1 MQSSTVTVKGQ
12 VTIPAELRRRL
23 GLSPGD
29 RVGFVL
35 ENGTLRLV
43 KREDRVEAGFGLIQ
57 ADRAVSDED
66 MERAIRARAAGH
78 GAPDQDAG

>member
-1 MQSSTVTVKGQ
+1 MQSSTVTAKGQ

-29 RVGFVL
+29 RVGFLL

-57 ADRAVSDED
+57 ADLAVSDED
-66 MERAIRARAAGH
+66 MERAIRARAADQ
-78 GAPDQDAG
+78 GAPHWDAR

>member
-1 MQSSTVTVKGQ
+1 MQSSTVTTKGQ
-12 VTIPAELRRRL
+12 VTIPADLRRQL

-35 ENGTLRLV
+35 EDGALRLV
-43 KREDRVEAGFGLIQ
+43 KREDRVEAAFGLIP

-66 MERAIRARAAGH
+66 MERAIRTRAAGR
-78 GAPDQDAG
+78 GASDQDVR